1 MDNRNAFQEYR
12 QRIRDKK
19 AATSCKKKKK
29 KRQVPAPSK
38 LQVQLMKSQHNAKF
52 KYEIQLE
59 RVIVEFNFD
68 ELTLENVYQNVKGT
82 MASLQG
88 AV

>member
-1 MDNRNAFQEYR
+1 MDKRNTFQEYR
-12 QRIRDKK
+12 QRISDKK
-19 AATSCKKKKK
+19 AATSCKKKK

-59 RVIVEFNFD
+59 RVFVEFNFD